1 MHSVIQDL
9 RYSIRMLGKQPG
21 FTAVALITLALG
33 IGANTAI
40 FSIVHTVVLKP
51 LPFGQPEQLVR
62 LWESRADRGWT
73 RASGT
78 HANFWDLKD
87 MNRSFEDVGAFRGT
101 SVNLSGLGYPERL
114 SAGRISAEFFRILRV
129 QTVLGRTFLPGE
141 DDPGGDN
148 QVVLL
153 GNELWR
159 TRFGADPNIVGQSL
173 TLDGQ
178 GTMVVGVLPAGEPWL
193 NFSDLF
199 LPLVRDPD
207 ANRGSFELAMIGRL
221 APDMSIQSARTD
233 LETVAQR
240 LADLYPEDNEGMGFT
255 VGPASEWGA
264 STTVRRALW
273 ILLGAVGFLLLI
285 ACVNLANL
293 LLAKATT
300 RQRETAI
307 RTALGADRG
316 RIVRQM
322 LTESLLLGL
331 MGAGLGLLVGWW
343 AIDLVK
349 GLDPEGIP
357 RLGEVV
363 LDQWVLGFSLAVGIL
378 TGLVSGL
385 VPALQAP
392 STGVATALAAAGRT
406 VAGGR
411 TQNRLRGAFVAIEIA
426 LSLTLLVGAV
436 LLLRSFSELLQ
447 VGQGFQSENRLVA
460 AVNITDSYD
469 GQRTRQL
476 IEQILSRANSVA
488 IVESAAAVSSRPIAG
503 GNTGL
508 GFAAAE
514 RPDPEGGV
522 PWASWRLITPDY
534 FRVMG
539 IPLLK
544 GRTFSDRDELAEGKP
559 LSTIISA
566 RVAEQL
572 WPGEDP
578 IGRQVILWKGQN
590 DLPAEVVG
598 VVGNMRERGLETEP
612 TLAVYLPYF
621 GMNWSPIQFIVHT
634 AGDPL
639 AFAPTLRS
647 IVSDLDPALPL
658 SDVETLDAIVSDSV
672 SARRFNMVLL
682 AIFAGVALLLALA
695 GIYGVQ
701 SYSVARRTSEI
712 GIRVALGAS
721 GRTVVRQMMDQGMRP
736 ALFGIGLG
744 LAGAFG
750 LSRLMSGLLFGV
762 EPGDPVTYATVALVL
777 VATAMVSCLPPA
789 LRALRVDPVK
799 ALREE

>member
-1 MHSVIQDL
+1 M
-9 RYSIRMLGKQPG
+9 
-21 FTAVALITLALG
+21 
-33 IGANTAI
+33 
-40 FSIVHTVVLKP
+40 
-51 LPFGQPEQLVR
+51 
-62 LWESRADRGWT
+62 
-73 RASGT
+73 
-78 HANFWDLKD
+78 
-87 MNRSFEDVGAFRGT
+87 
-101 SVNLSGLGYPERL
+101 
-114 SAGRISAEFFRILRV
+114 
-129 QTVLGRTFLPGE
+129 
-141 DDPGGDN
+141 
-148 QVVLL
+148 
-153 GNELWR
+153 
-159 TRFGADPNIVGQSL
+159 
-173 TLDGQ
+173 
-178 GTMVVGVLPAGEPWL
+178 
-193 NFSDLF
+193 
-199 LPLVRDPD
+199 
-207 ANRGSFELAMIGRL
+207 
-221 APDMSIQSARTD
+221 
-233 LETVAQR
+233 
-240 LADLYPEDNEGMGFT
+240 
-255 VGPASEWGA
+255 
-264 STTVRRALW
+264 
-273 ILLGAVGFLLLI
+273 
-285 ACVNLANL
+285 
-293 LLAKATT
+293 
-300 RQRETAI
+300 
-307 RTALGADRG
+307 
-316 RIVRQM
+316 
-322 LTESLLLGL
+322 
-331 MGAGLGLLVGWW
+331 
-343 AIDLVK
+343 
-349 GLDPEGIP
+349 
-357 RLGEVV
+357 
-363 LDQWVLGFSLAVGIL
+363 
-378 TGLVSGL
+378 
-385 VPALQAP
+385 
-392 STGVATALAAAGRT
+392 
-406 VAGGR
+406 
-411 TQNRLRGAFVAIEIA
+411 
-426 LSLTLLVGAV
+426 
-436 LLLRSFSELLQ
+436 
-447 VGQGFQSENRLVA
+447 
-460 AVNITDSYD
+460 NITDSYD